1 MAACLG
7 LAAEVKVSP
16 CLLPPSCPTCS
27 CSCSCSCS
35 QAVRVPAPTFTAARP
50 RLPRFVHTL
59 SCPCLACRAHCL
71 LACRLGS
78 VVQCKQPLP
87 PAQQSILARSLLIS
101 TSGTLFWS
109 TTKHPPLLSFFTQ
122 HSTSLHP
129 TSPARVKG
137 CPGQTKLL
145 IGGGV

>member
-16 CLLPPSCPTCS
+16 CLLPPSCST
-27 CSCSCSCS
+27 CSCSCS

-59 SCPCLACRAHCL
+59 SCLPCLLRAHCL

-109 TTKHPPLLSFFTQ
+109 TTKHPPLLSSFTQ
-122 HSTSLHP
+122 HSASLHP

-137 CPGQTKLL
+137 CQCPG
-145 IGGGV
+145 